1 MSTVAKKMMMGIA
14 SGSSTKTIVN
24 SISFDKASAEVIS
37 KQFSGV
43 ADSRKKWTA
52 SIWYKIGS
60 DGYGEFLGSTSNVA
74 SGNSQDGLHF
84 YSNYLQYISYD
95 YSGSGINARLIT
107 NTNTTL
113 FGTNGDWHHLHMLW
127 DTTQATASNRAKI
140 YIDGTQI
147 TGFSTETYPA
157 LNYDGFFVT
166 TQPSSSKFTGSRN
179 LTSYV
184 GNAYYGVNTTAYGFN
199 GLLADVNVVDGLAL
213 PVDTFAEDVG
223 GTWTPKVYTG
233 SYGSNGFN
241 LNMADGAFGTDSSG
255 NGNDFTATNI
265 ATADVSTDVPPA

>member
-1 MSTVAKKMMMGIA
+1 MSTVSKKMMMGIA
-14 SGSSTKTIVN
+14 SVGGYTITN

-60 DGYGEFLGSTSNVA
+60 NGYNEFLGSTSNVV
-74 SGNSQDGLHF
+74 SGNSQDGF
-84 YSNYLQYISYD
+84 YFYDNYLRYASYD
-95 YSGSGINARLIT
+95 YSGGGVKAQLIT
-107 NTNTTL
+107 NTNSTL

-157 LNYDGFFVT
+157 
-166 TQPSSSKFTGSRN
+166 
-179 LTSYV
+179 
-184 GNAYYGVNTTAYGFN
+184 
-199 GLLADVNVVDGLAL
+199 
-213 PVDTFAEDVG
+213 
-223 GTWTPKVYTG
+223 
-233 SYGSNGFN
+233 
-241 LNMADGAFGTDSSG
+241 
-255 NGNDFTATNI
+255 
-265 ATADVSTDVPPA
+265 